1 MNRSTMTALVTGGG
15 AGIGEAIC
23 RRLAFEGKAVG
34 VLGRDAGNTTAV
46 AKAITDAGGKAI
58 AVQADV
64 ADRAQV
70 DTAVAR
76 VRKAL
81 GSIGILVNNAG
92 IEDFTVGDID
102 YANNDIPLGG
112 AQSTCIRNRFERGSS
127 YGSC

>member
-1 MNRSTMTALVTGGG
+1 MNRSAVAALVTGGG

-23 RRLAFEGKAVG
+23 LRLALEGRAVG

-46 AKAITDAGGKAI
+46 AKAITDAGGKAM

-70 DTAVAR
+70 DAAVAR

-92 IEDFTVGDID
+92 IEDFTPFAEIGEEIWDRLMAVNLKGV
-102 YANNDIPLGG
+102 
-112 AQSTCIRNRFERGSS
+112 
-127 YGSC
+127 